1 MAVRNLGTSML
12 SSILWHTGAV
22 FAVSLALLVS
32 GVTVLV
38 MICLLMLADL
48 TDNFRGDALGQ
59 ALQHRAGIGQTY
71 ESEFG
76 PGSTANLRRMS
87 PTLLPS
93 KLSDIRFGERHL
105 HSADDRAND

>member
-59 ALQHRAGIGQTY
+59 ALIHRAGIGQTIH
-71 ESEFG
+71 G
-76 PGSTANLRRMS
+76 P
-87 PTLLPS
+87 
-93 KLSDIRFGERHL
+93 KLSDVRFSNRHQSIR
-105 HSADDRAND
+105 SPDDRAND

>member
-48 TDNFRGDALGQ
+48 TDNFRGDALGL
-59 ALQHRAGIGQTY
+59 ALLHRSGIGQTIH
-71 ESEFG
+71 G
-76 PGSTANLRRMS
+76 RQ
-87 PTLLPS
+87 
-93 KLSDIRFGERHL
+93 LSDVRFSNRHQSIR
-105 HSADDRAND
+105 SPDDRAND

>member
-38 MICLLMLADL
+38 MICL
-48 TDNFRGDALGQ
+48 
-59 ALQHRAGIGQTY
+59 
-71 ESEFG
+71 
-76 PGSTANLRRMS
+76 
-87 PTLLPS
+87 
-93 KLSDIRFGERHL
+93 
-105 HSADDRAND
+105 